1 MILIPNVIK
10 DALRSP
16 IKAGV
21 VAQVTVLSTDESY
34 TSDNT
39 LQSVVMQST
48 GYYYGVATRAAT
60 IKLLGTD
67 YNLVDKKIHIEQ
79 NVMIDAVK
87 GEWQKFSQGYFI
99 VEDQQVDLEKH
110 VTTIKAYDLMGK
122 LAKIHYNQSDALT
135 FPCTIE
141 NLVKQ
146 IAEHHDLVLE
156 TNLVDLPNANYEISE
171 DLYEKIETMTYRDI
185 LAEIAGAT
193 ATIALINAKGNLE
206 FRLLARTTSD
216 NLTYAEMLKFKT
228 SPKYGEVNSVVLAR
242 TPQEDNIVFSDDESI
257 KVNGLTEVKLAN
269 NEILDDDRQE
279 LIEPIFNASK
289 GFWFF
294 PSEITTTGHGY
305 YEIGDRIAIHDSEG
319 SNYETIITSISLT
332 LDGGISEVI
341 KGVAPTITQTNYAL
355 AGGITNALHN
365 TEIKVDKQNQ
375 RIESI
380 VFKQETFEGKVNENF
395 TKVTQDI
402 TSVITS
408 VQNSGGNN
416 LLKNSAMYFRDT
428 EGKPTYW
435 ELADNGTLEILPTA
449 EVGNY
454 GALSGQLIKLVG
466 TKIIQQVSVMAS
478 EEGKTEQ
485 VYSFSCRV
493 YKTAV
498 GSAQIKLTDG
508 INTWKKEFLIG
519 EETIYQEVA
528 FEGIRPEA
536 SILTLEVSASSDADL
551 RVMDMMLSS
560 GDYRSKWTQANGE
573 LANTDVK
580 IDISGIEINSANT
593 ETSSHLTSQGLEI
606 KRKGNTVTSITNVGV
621 EANLGKFREEIMMS
635 PIKIV
640 PQRDGW
646 AFVKSE

>member
-1 MILIPNVIK
+1 
-10 DALRSP
+10 LR
-16 IKAGV
+16 I
-21 VAQVTVLSTDESY
+21 
-34 TSDNT
+34 
-39 LQSVVMQST
+39 
-48 GYYYGVATRAAT
+48 
-60 IKLLGTD
+60 D
-67 YNLVDKKIHIEQ
+67 YN
-79 NVMIDAVK
+79 
-87 GEWQKFSQGYFI
+87 
-99 VEDQQVDLEKH
+99 
-110 VTTIKAYDLMGK
+110 
-122 LAKIHYNQSDALT
+122 
-135 FPCTIE
+135 
-141 NLVKQ
+141 Q
-146 IAEHHDLVLE
+146 I
-156 TNLVDLPNANYEISE
+156 
-171 DLYEKIETMTYRDI
+171 LYEREQD
-185 LAEIAGAT
+185 
-193 ATIALINAKGNLE
+193 
-206 FRLLARTTSD
+206 
-216 NLTYAEMLKFKT
+216 
-228 SPKYGEVNSVVLAR
+228 
-242 TPQEDNIVFSDDESI
+242 
-257 KVNGLTEVKLAN
+257 
-269 NEILDDDRQE
+269 
-279 LIEPIFNASK
+279 LIEPIFNQVNGFSYRIFELKTIGLKKLYPGQKVQYRDFNNSLIETYVMTNNLTFLGGDYDNPNAWQSKIASVELNET
-289 GFWFF
+289 
-294 PSEITTTGHGY
+294 STNY
-305 YEIGDRIAIHDSEG
+305 NYAG
-319 SNYETIITSISLT
+319 S
-332 LDGGISEVI
+332 VI
-341 KGVAPTITQTNYAL
+341 KTLNKTSA
-355 AGGITNALHN
+355 
-365 TEIKVDKQNQ
+365 KVDKANQ
-375 RIESI
+375 EIEFLVSS
-380 VFKQETFEGKVNENF
+380 QQSFEGKVNENF
-395 TKVTQDI
+395 TKVTQNI
-402 TSVITS
+402 SSVITS

>member
-1 MILIPNVIK
+1 MALIENIEDRDIQKFEIERSIVSNKQVIGSF
-10 DALRSP
+10 AL
-16 IKAGV
+16 
-21 VAQVTVLSTDESY
+21 
-34 TSDNT
+34 NT
-39 LQSVVMQST
+39 AS
-48 GYYYGVATRAAT
+48 
-60 IKLLGTD
+60 IKLINYSKR
-67 YNLVDKKIHIEQ
+67 YNNLKNSWIKTKMGDLYVYDAPETQGEVTIEL
-79 NVMIDAVK
+79 K
-87 GEWQKFSQGYFI
+87 C
-99 VEDQQVDLEKH
+99 
-110 VTTIKAYDLMGK
+110 YDLAHK
-122 LAKIHYNQSDALT
+122 FDQAYNITKT
-135 FPCTIE
+135 FPMTVSEWLQAICDEVGVELATPTFTNSE
-141 NLVKQ
+141 VS
-146 IAEHHDLVLE
+146 LE
-156 TNLVDLPNANYEISE
+156 AQPFLAADASFRNAV
-171 DLYEKIETMTYRDI
+171 
-185 LAEIAGAT
+185 AEIAGAAGGFAQIISNRLHIKWFENT
-193 ATIALINAKGNLE
+193 KHEILDWFSLTQQEQSSPIN
-206 FRLLARTTSD
+206 
-216 NLTYAEMLKFKT
+216 
-228 SPKYGEVNSVVLAR
+228 VVVLGRGAV
-242 TPQEDNIVFSDDESI
+242 EDNIVFPAEIPDNPYELRIDD
-257 KVNGLTEVKLAN
+257 NQ
-269 NEILDDDRQE
+269 ILYEREQD
-279 LIEPIFNASK
+279 LIEPIFNQVNGFSYRIFELKTIGLKKLYPGQKVQYRDFNNSLIETYVMTNNLTFLGGDYDNPNAWQSKIASVELNET
-289 GFWFF
+289 
-294 PSEITTTGHGY
+294 STNY
-305 YEIGDRIAIHDSEG
+305 NYAG
-319 SNYETIITSISLT
+319 S
-332 LDGGISEVI
+332 VI
-341 KGVAPTITQTNYAL
+341 KTLNKTSA
-355 AGGITNALHN
+355 
-365 TEIKVDKQNQ
+365 KVDKANQ
-375 RIESI
+375 EIEFLVSS
-380 VFKQETFEGKVNENF
+380 QQSFEGKVNENF